1 MPLEVFDYRRD
12 IKNVVIT
19 PEIRARFLRFEPGD
33 VATRH
38 SHDLGAEVFLIPAGP
53 RRVRDRGRNRGAG
66 YPGELCFA
74 GRDELHQVR
83 VVGDEP
89 VIMYLSVTP
98 HVEPTH
104 TMYAED
110 GSRLPPAYGCILA
123 AISTSEERAEHDP
136 SAGVS
141 TADLAVAHFRA
152 SRELPGSHVRPPP
165 VTPQRTAEIE
175 QLAAAG
181 DDAQAKAVVDAM
193 WPDTYATLSAVARVE
208 AAWNELAARVDPG

>member
-19 PEIRARFLRFEPGD
+19 PEIRARFLRFEVGD

-38 SHDLGAEVFLIPAGP
+38 SHDLGAEVFLIMQ
-53 RRVRDRGRNRGAG
+53 GRAEFEIEGETAVLG
-66 YPGELCFA
+66 PGELCFA

-110 GSRLPPAYGCILA
+110 GSRLPPKYGH
-123 AISTSEERAEHDP
+123 STGEERAEHDP
-136 SAGVS
+136 SEGIS
-141 TADLAVAHFRA
+141 TADLALAHFRA
-152 SRELPGSHVRPPP
+152 SRELARLARGTAARHAA
-165 VTPQRTAEIE
+165 RTAEIE

-181 DDAQAKAVVDAM
+181 DDAQTKAVVDAM

-208 AAWNELAARVDPG
+208 AAWNELAARVEPG

>member
-19 PEIRARFLRFEPGD
+19 PEVRARFLRFEPGD

-38 SHDLGAEVFLIPAGP
+38 SHDLGAEVFLIMQ
-53 RRVRDRGRNRGAG
+53 GRAEFEIEGETAVLG
-66 YPGELCFA
+66 PGELCFA
-74 GRDELHQVR
+74 GRDEMHQVR

-110 GSRLPPAYGCILA
+110 GSRLPPKYGHA
-123 AISTSEERAEHDP
+123 TSEERAEHDP
-136 SAGVS
+136 SAGIS
-141 TADLAVAHFRA
+141 TADLALEHFRA
-152 SRELPGSHVRPPP
+152 SRELARLARETAARHAA
-165 VTPQRTAEIE
+165 RTAEIE
-175 QLAAAG
+175 QLSTTG
-181 DDAQAKAVVDAM
+181 DDAGAKAIVDAM

-208 AAWNELAARVDPG
+208 VAWNELAARVDSG

>member
-1 MPLEVFDYRRD
+1 MPLQVFDYRRD

-38 SHDLGAEVFLIPAGP
+38 SHDLGAEVFLIMQ
-53 RRVRDRGRNRGAG
+53 GRAEFEIEGETAVLG
-66 YPGELCFA
+66 PGELCFA
-74 GRDELHQVR
+74 GRDEMHQVR

-110 GSRLPPAYGCILA
+110 GSRLPPKYGHA
-123 AISTSEERAEHDP
+123 TSEERAEHDP

-141 TADLAVAHFRA
+141 TADLALAHLRA
-152 SRELPGSHVRPPP
+152 SRELARLARETAARHAD
-165 VTPQRTAEIE
+165 RTAEIE
-175 QLAAAG
+175 RLAAAEG
-181 DDAQAKAVVDAM
+181 GAQAKTIVDAM

-208 AAWNELAARVDPG
+208 AAWNELAARVDSG

>member
-1 MPLEVFDYRRD
+1 MPLQVFDYRRD

-19 PEIRARFLRFEPGD
+19 PEIRARFLRFEVGA

-38 SHDLGAEVFLIPAGP
+38 SHDLGAEVFLILQ
-53 RRVRDRGRNRGAG
+53 GRAEFEIDGETAVLS
-66 YPGELCFA
+66 PGELCFA
-74 GRDELHQVR
+74 HRDELHQVR

-104 TMYAED
+104 TMYAPD
-110 GSRLPPAYGCILA
+110 GSRLPPAYGHA
-123 AISTSEERAEHDP
+123 TREERAERDP

-141 TADLAVAHFRA
+141 TAQLARAHFRA
-152 SRELPGSHVRPPP
+152 SRELARLARESAARHAA
-165 VTPQRTAEIE
+165 RTAEIE
-175 QLAAAG
+175 KVAAAG
-181 DDAQAKAVVDAM
+181 DDAGAKAVVDAM

-208 AAWNELAARVDPG
+208 AAWNELAARVDSG

>member
-1 MPLEVFDYRRD
+1 MPLQVFDYRRD

-38 SHDLGAEVFLIPAGP
+38 SHDLGAEVFLIMQ
-53 RRVRDRGRNRGAG
+53 GRAEFEIEGETAVLG
-66 YPGELCFA
+66 PGELCFA
-74 GRDELHQVR
+74 GRDEMHQVR

-104 TMYAED
+104 TMYAGD
-110 GSRLPPAYGCILA
+110 GSRLPPAYGH
-123 AISTSEERAEHDP
+123 STSEERAEHDP

-141 TADLAVAHFRA
+141 TAELALAHFRA
-152 SRELPGSHVRPPP
+152 SRELARLARQTAARHA
-165 VTPQRTAEIE
+165 QRTAEIE

-181 DDAQAKAVVDAM
+181 DGAQAKAVVDAM

>member
-38 SHDLGAEVFLIPAGP
+38 SHDLGAEVFLIMQ
-53 RRVRDRGRNRGAG
+53 GRAEFEIEGETAVLG
-66 YPGELCFA
+66 PGELCFA

-83 VVGDEP
+83 VIGDEP

-110 GSRLPPAYGCILA
+110 GSRLPPKYGHA
-123 AISTSEERAEHDP
+123 TSEERAEHDP
-136 SAGVS
+136 SAGIS
-141 TADLAVAHFRA
+141 TADLALAHFRA
-152 SRELPGSHVRPPP
+152 SRELARLSRQTAASHAA
-165 VTPQRTAEIE
+165 RTAEIE
-175 QLAAAG
+175 QLAVTGDNAG
-181 DDAQAKAVVDAM
+181 AKAIVDAM

-208 AAWNELAARVDPG
+208 AAWNELAARVDSG

>member
-38 SHDLGAEVFLIPAGP
+38 SHDLGAEVFLILQ
-53 RRVRDRGRNRGAG
+53 GRAEFEIDGETAVLG
-66 YPGELCFA
+66 PGELCFA
-74 GRDELHQVR
+74 GRDEMHQVR

-104 TMYAED
+104 TMYGED
-110 GSRLPPAYGCILA
+110 GSRLPPKYGHCD
-123 AISTSEERAEHDP
+123 ERR
-136 SAGVS
+136 AGPARSVRRGI
-141 TADLAVAHFRA
+141 HRGPGPRA
-152 SRELPGSHVRPPP
+152 LPGVAGAGPA
-165 VTPQRTAEIE
+165 RT
-175 QLAAAG
+175 
-181 DDAQAKAVVDAM
+181 
-193 WPDTYATLSAVARVE
+193 
-208 AAWNELAARVDPG
+208 

>member
-1 MPLEVFDYRRD
+1 MPLQVFDYRRD

-19 PEIRARFLRFEPGD
+19 PEIRARFLRFEVGE

-38 SHDLGAEVFLIPAGP
+38 SHDLGAEVFLIMQ
-53 RRVRDRGRNRGAG
+53 GRAEFEIEGETAVLG
-66 YPGELCFA
+66 PGELCFA
-74 GRDELHQVR
+74 GRDEMHQVR

-110 GSRLPPAYGCILA
+110 GSRLPPKYGHL
-123 AISTSEERAEHDP
+123 TSEERAGHDP
-136 SAGVS
+136 SAGFS
-141 TADLAVAHFRA
+141 TADLALAHFRA
-152 SRELPGSHVRPPP
+152 SRELARLARDTAARHAA
-165 VTPQRTAEIE
+165 RTAEIE
-175 QLAAAG
+175 QLTATG
-181 DDAQAKAVVDAM
+181 DDAGAKAIVDAM

-208 AAWNELAARVDPG
+208 AAWNELAARVDSG

>member
-1 MPLEVFDYRRD
+1 MQVFDYRRD

-38 SHDLGAEVFLIPAGP
+38 SHDLGAEVFLILQ
-53 RRVRDRGRNRGAG
+53 GRAEFEIDGETAVLG
-66 YPGELCFA
+66 PGELCFA
-74 GRDELHQVR
+74 GRDEMHQVR

-110 GSRLPPAYGCILA
+110 GSRLPPAYGH
-123 AISTSEERAEHDP
+123 STSDERAEHDP

-141 TADLAVAHFRA
+141 TADLALAHFRA
-152 SRELPGSHVRPPP
+152 SRELYARLARETAARHAAH
-165 VTPQRTAEIE
+165 TAEIE

-181 DDAQAKAVVDAM
+181 DGAQAKAVVDAM